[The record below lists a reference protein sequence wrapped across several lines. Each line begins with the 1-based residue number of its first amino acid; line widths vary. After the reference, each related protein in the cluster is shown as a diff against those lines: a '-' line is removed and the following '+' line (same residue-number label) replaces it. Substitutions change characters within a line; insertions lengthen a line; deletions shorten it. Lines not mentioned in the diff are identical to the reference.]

1 MQVIE
6 APVPVANPVAE
17 KKHHPE
23 TPLTEILNS
32 KWEATVPGKT
42 QHFVEAPV
50 RVVNISSLEANEER
64 KSWGDSGGESGR
76 GTD

>member
-6 APVPVANPVAE
+6 APVPVADPVA
-17 KKHHPE
+17 KKNHPE

-42 QHFVEAPV
+42 QHFVEALV
-50 RVVNISSLEANEER
+50 RVVNISSLETNE
-64 KSWGDSGGESGR
+64 
-76 GTD
+76 